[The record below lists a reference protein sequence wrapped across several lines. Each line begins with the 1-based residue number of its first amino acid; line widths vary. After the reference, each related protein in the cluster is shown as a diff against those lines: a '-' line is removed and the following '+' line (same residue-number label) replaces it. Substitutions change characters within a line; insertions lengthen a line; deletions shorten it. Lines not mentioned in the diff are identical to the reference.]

1 MGSHFN
7 DCLVHLKKQPWLVSA
22 LSPYTPQDDPQRL
35 GAEKF
40 SRLIKGLSNLGKAEA
55 QNHLKKHHEDMEK
68 AILSLNQALDTR
80 THADVK
86 QDKLKAYLAK
96 QMESA
101 SVEFQA
107 LVNVFAEQGA
117 ELEALHSYGKFK
129 RDPMQE
135 YICARIVEGKAQM
148 GIFVI
153 PPGSGKSF
161 ILLQLAL
168 YYRRKLNKKVIIL
181 TSTVFLVEQLY
192 SQLRGYYKSTE
203 IAITNEAL
211 QAVPSDCIVLVD
223 ESDDWVEKNVLK
235 CDSKGKL
242 AGFKN
247 LIKADKV
254 HFLTAT
260 VSVLLQNILEE
271 LPSAT
276 QGDFIKTFESKA
288 AVSTG
293 G

>member
-1 MGSHFN
+1 
-7 DCLVHLKKQPWLVSA
+7 
-22 LSPYTPQDDPQRL
+22 
-35 GAEKF
+35 
-40 SRLIKGLSNLGKAEA
+40 
-55 QNHLKKHHEDMEK
+55 
-68 AILSLNQALDTR
+68 
-80 THADVK
+80 
-86 QDKLKAYLAK
+86 
-96 QMESA
+96 
-101 SVEFQA
+101 
-107 LVNVFAEQGA
+107 
-117 ELEALHSYGKFK
+117 
-129 RDPMQE
+129 
-135 YICARIVEGKAQM
+135 
-148 GIFVI
+148 
-153 PPGSGKSF
+153 
-161 ILLQLAL
+161 LLQLAL